1 MVNCMVKRRKS
12 LYQRGFTLVEL
23 LVVLGLIAVLI
34 GLAIT
39 GFRTM
44 ENTSKTRQTKLMM
57 GNITS
62 MFAEYDAATG
72 LKRQP
77 AYMYDTGGAQ
87 STAAGRNIWT
97 DADPVLADFQALV
110 APPGLMESGEPSRTT
125 SQAVQNTAVV
135 MKEVLSM
142 PGAKKLITQLGSDAL
157 MNTALTMEPVTG
169 ETNATIPLD
178 GWGNPI
184 IFVPAA
190 GLRNVY
196 LAGDLPTDT
205 PAKPTFVV
213 RSNKVYQGLD
223 PAVNNPAVL
232 PPDARPFFASAGKDG
247 KFETGDDNVYSFE
260 N

>member
-12 LYQRGFTLVEL
+12 LSPRGFTLVEL

-57 GNITS
+57 GNIAS

-77 AYMYDTGGAQ
+77 AYMYNTSGAQ
-87 STAAGRNIWT
+87 YTAAGRNIWT
-97 DADPVLADFQALV
+97 DADPVLADFQAMA
-110 APPGLMESGEPSRTT
+110 APTGLMESGEPSRTT

-157 MNTALTMEPVTG
+157 MKTASEPIPG

-190 GLRNVY
+190 GLRGVY
-196 LAGDLPTDT
+196 IGATGPTD
-205 PAKPTFVV
+205 PNAAAGNPFVV
-213 RSNKVYQGLD
+213 RSNKVYSGTD